1 MRILLC
7 IQYNTITFT
16 DNINNKNIDKSA
28 IVPQCM
34 SSCLAT
40 MDIFLQQSCPVVSS
54 IVVAE
59 KRESV
64 KNSENIQDLVQVVA
78 NILGI
83 ENIRSMNLNVSFDKL
98 GIDSLG
104 YTEIKQILEKEYDI
118 VLSFREIR
126 ALTLGTLRD
135 LFKTN
140 EDVFLRNSSMS

>member
-1 MRILLC
+1 
-7 IQYNTITFT
+7 
-16 DNINNKNIDKSA
+16 
-28 IVPQCM
+28 
-34 SSCLAT
+34 
-40 MDIFLQQSCPVVSS
+40 MDIFLQQSCPVLSS
-54 IVVAE
+54 MVVAE
-59 KRESV
+59 KRKSV
-64 KNSENIQDLVQVVA
+64 KNSERIQDLIQVVA